1 METRHL
7 DTAFTVAKYNERLS
21 TRHREG
27 GGKAA
32 AIMSVLGGQVWQRLF
47 DRGGGGGG
55 APTMNSWTERKLLHG
70 LVTPPDTYTHTQ
82 TLPGPL
88 TVIGLSG
95 HTFLFRQRE
104 VSGPPLVYLCT
115 VCLEERRVRSL
126 LKVRSRR
133 KYRAVVMATNPRLLS
148 RTWRKELPRENTV
161 ESLDLFVDGLVMN
174 LSMILSLTQ
183 WPVVC
188 MFRGKK
194 SHKTKEPFE

>member
-1 METRHL
+1 MSACQHE
-7 DTAFTVAKYNERLS
+7 E

-47 DRGGGGGG
+47 DRGGGANNEQLNRTEV
-55 APTMNSWTERKLLHG
+55 APRPCDSAGHTH
-70 LVTPPDTYTHTQ
+70 TYTNPARATYSNRIKWAY
-82 TLPGPL
+82 LFISPKGSVRPAFGL
-88 TVIGLSG
+88 FVYGLSRG
-95 HTFLFRQRE
+95 
-104 VSGPPLVYLCT
+104 
-115 VCLEERRVRSL
+115 EERRVRSL

-133 KYRAVVMATNPRLLS
+133 KYRVVVMATNPRLLS

-161 ESLDLFVDGLVMN
+161 ESLHLFVDGLVMN
-174 LSMILSLTQ
+174 LSMIQ